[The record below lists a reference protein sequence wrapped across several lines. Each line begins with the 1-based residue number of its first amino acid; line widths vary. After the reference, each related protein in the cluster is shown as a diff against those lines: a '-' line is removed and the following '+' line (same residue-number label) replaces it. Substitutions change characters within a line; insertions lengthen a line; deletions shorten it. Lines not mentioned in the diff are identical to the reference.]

1 MSDKKWSRKLWSVL
15 LAALLVL
22 PGGVFAQSPE
32 KAPSK
37 TFTQEQLEQLLA
49 PVALYPDSLLTQML
63 MASTYPLEVAKASSW
78 VKQNK
83 ELKGDALTAALEKQE
98 WDPSVKSLVNF
109 PQVLQMMDDK
119 LEWTQ
124 KLGDAFLAQ
133 QKDVLAT
140 VQTLRAKALEAG
152 NLQTTKDQKVVVEKD
167 PQVIVIQ
174 QASPEVIYV
183 PAYNPTV
190 VYGVW
195 AYPAYPPYPV
205 YPPGVVVGAVAIGV
219 AWGYAWGHS
228 DYHGGSVNINY
239 NQNTNINKNIDRGKY
254 AQQQPARGGQ
264 SGSGSGKWQ
273 HDPSHRQGVAY
284 KDNATAKQYGQ
295 GSGRQAPSTNEARG
309 YGGDRG
315 GSAGQAG
322 SQDRGAKGGTGGTG
336 AGSGGGRENAFSGA
350 GSGSQDRAASDRGQS
365 SRASGAGG
373 GGGSR
378 GGGGGGGGGGSRG
391 GGGGGGGRGGGGR
404 R

>member
-1 MSDKKWSRKLWSVL
+1 MNEKKRSWKMWSVL

-22 PGGVFAQSPE
+22 PGGVLAQSPGE
-32 KAPSK
+32 APSK
-37 TFTQEQLEQLLA
+37 AFSQEQLDQLLA
-49 PVALYPDSLLTQML
+49 PIALYPDSLLTQML

-83 ELKGDALTAALEKQE
+83 ELKGDALTKALEKQG

-109 PQVLQMMDDK
+109 PQILQLMDDK
-119 LEWTQ
+119 LDWTQ

-152 NLQTTKDQKVVVEKD
+152 NLKTTRDQKVVVEQN
-167 PQVIVIQ
+167 PQIILIQ

-205 YPPGVVVGAVAIGV
+205 YPPGYAVGAVAIGV

-228 DYHGGSVNINY
+228 NYHGGDVNINY
-239 NQNTNINKNIDRGKY
+239 NQNTNINHNINRDKY
-254 AQQQPARGGQ
+254 QGSGQGGQ
-264 SGSGSGKWQ
+264 SGSGKWQ

-284 KDNATAKQYGQ
+284 KDSATAKQYGQ
-295 GSGRQAPSTNEARG
+295 GTGRQTPSSNEARG
-309 YGGDRG
+309 YGDRG
-315 GSAGQAG
+315 GAAGQAG
-322 SQDRGAKGGTGGTG
+322 SLDRGAKGGTGQAG
-336 AGSGGGRENAFSGA
+336 AAGGGGRDNAFSGS
-350 GSGSQDRAASDRGQS
+350 GSGSKDRAASDRGQT
-365 SRASGAGG
+365 SRAS
-373 GGGSR
+373 
-378 GGGGGGGGGGSRG
+378 GGGGGGGGGSRG
-391 GGGGGGGRGGGGR
+391 GGGRGGGGGR